1 MLHEHEKKKDY
12 LLDKVISGRELL
24 QSLLHDSSCQKYY
37 MCPTEHHI
45 CNEGLGF
52 HTILIYKTTD
62 LYDDL
67 CAILSD
73 EKIEYGDLKNKIN
86 NKMKE
91 IFIIR
96 GIVDLYLHYHS
107 EKMSAEEMKKLA
119 GLRRSIVGLNKLFLD
134 TL

>member
-1 MLHEHEKKKDY
+1 MLHEPEEKKDY

-24 QSLLHDSSCQKYY
+24 QSLLHDSGCLKNYE
-37 MCPTEHHI
+37 CPTEHPI
-45 CNEGLGF
+45 CNEGLGLY
-52 HTILIYKTTD
+52 TILIYRATS
-62 LYDDL
+62 LYEDL

-73 EKIEYGDLKNKIN
+73 KKIEYSDLKTKID

-107 EKMSAEEMKKLA
+107 EKMSAKEIKKLS